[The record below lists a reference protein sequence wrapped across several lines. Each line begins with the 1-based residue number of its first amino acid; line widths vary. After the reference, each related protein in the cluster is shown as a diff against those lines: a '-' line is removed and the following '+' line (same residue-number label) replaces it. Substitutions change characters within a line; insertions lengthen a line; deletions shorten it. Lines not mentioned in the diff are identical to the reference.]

1 MKIEI
6 KKDELV
12 KYLVKSLKTP
22 ELTKA
27 MNGLKEIDWN
37 PFDDDGDE
45 YDTAWKEIVHNKD
58 LVFDAAVALAHTA
71 ERLVIEGKS
80 LSAPQKHDAVV
91 SALDKAIALPFFMEP
106 FDGKVIDLIV
116 TGAVKFMNLLRK
128 SKPAPEVEVP
138 VKRVPRFIAGQMNK
152 AVVEKTM
159 APKVSAPVV
168 KPINISL
175 TKKGKFKEIG

>member
-1 MKIEI
+1 MKVEI

-12 KYLVKSLKTP
+12 KYLVKSLKSA

-27 MNGLKEIDWN
+27 MKGLKEIDWN

-45 YDTAWKEIVHNKD
+45 YDTAWKEIVHNKE
-58 LVFDAAVALAHTA
+58 LVFDAAVALAETA
-71 ERLVIEGKS
+71 ERIVIEGMA

-91 SALDKAIALPFFMEP
+91 SALDKAISLPFFMEP

-128 SKPAPEVEVP
+128 SKPVEEVP
-138 VKRVPRFIAGQMNK
+138 VKRVPRFIAGQRNTAFGEALSADKPK
-152 AVVEKTM
+152 AVV
-159 APKVSAPVV
+159 S
-168 KPINISL
+168 KPINIAL